1 MKARYFAGPLGVAAL
16 ALAVTG
22 CSDPSTGNGAG
33 TGGANT
39 SQAAAASPAAASAAV
54 TVDRKARAALPAALR
69 KKGKIVAVMS
79 ESSAPLH
86 YVDTKT
92 NQVSGLDPD
101 LARALGQALGV
112 KVQVVGTSFDAIIPG
127 LQAGKYDI
135 AVSQMSPSKDRL
147 EVLDFVDYFKSG
159 SGIGVA
165 KGNPK
170 HVTKALCGFKVGD
183 LKGSYQNTTHVP
195 DMDKKCVA
203 AGKPKIQELTYPD
216 MQAPLLA
223 LAAGRI
229 DAVYVDGGVLG
240 YAIKQGA
247 KVQALG
253 YTDVSPV
260 SIGFK
265 KGRGLQG
272 AIEGGLKALTKQGVY
287 RSVLVKWG
295 QSDGAITDFAF
306 DKAQ

>member
-1 MKARYFAGPLGVAAL
+1 MKTRYLAAPIGVAL
-16 ALAVTG
+16 ALVVSG
-22 CSDPSTGNGAG
+22 CSDPSTGAKGS
-33 TGGANT
+33 GGAD
-39 SQAAAASPAAASAAV
+39 SPSAAAASAGSKTSKV
-54 TVDRKARAALPAALR
+54 TVDKKARAALPASIR
-69 KKGKIVAVMS
+69 DKGELVAVMS
-79 ESSAPLH
+79 EASAPLH

-92 NQVSGLDPD
+92 NRVTGLDAD
-101 LARALGQALGV
+101 LARAVGQALGL
-112 KVQVVGTSFDAIIPG
+112 KVRVVGTSFDAIIPG
-127 LQAGKYDI
+127 LQAAKYDV

-147 EVLDFVDYFKSG
+147 KVLDFVDYFKSG

-170 HVTKALCGFKVGD
+170 GVTLGLCGVKIGD

-195 DMDKKCVA
+195 EMNRKCTD
-203 AGKPKIQELTYPD
+203 AGKPKIQENTYPD
-216 MQAPLLA
+216 MQTPLLS
-223 LAAGRI
+223 LEAGRI

-253 YTDVSPV
+253 YTNVSPV

-265 KGRGLQG
+265 KGAGLQD
-272 AIEGGLKALTKQGVY
+272 AIEGSLKALTKQGIY
-287 RSVLVKWG
+287 RELLAKWG

>member
-1 MKARYFAGPLGVAAL
+1 MKARYLAAPIGAAL
-16 ALAVTG
+16 ALALSG
-22 CSDPSTGNGAG
+22 CSDPSSGGGTSAG
-33 TGGANT
+33 GSTP
-39 SQAAAASPAAASAAV
+39 SAAAVSAGAKTPAV
-54 TVDRKARAALPAALR
+54 TVDKKARAALPASIR
-69 KKGKIVAVMS
+69 DKGELVAVMS

-92 NQVSGLDPD
+92 NKISGLDAD
-101 LARALGQALGV
+101 LARALGQALGL
-112 KVQVVGTSFDAIIPG
+112 KVRVVGTSFDAIIPG
-127 LQAGKYDI
+127 LQASKYDI

-147 EVLDFVDYFKSG
+147 KVLDFVDYFKSG

-165 KGNPK
+165 GGNPK
-170 HVTKALCGFKVGD
+170 KVTKDLCGFKVGD
-183 LKGSYQNTTHVP
+183 LKGSFQNTTHVP
-195 DMDKKCVA
+195 EMNKKCAA
-203 AGKPKIQELTYPD
+203 AGKPKIQEKTYPD
-216 MQAPLLA
+216 MQTPLLS

-265 KGRGLQG
+265 KGAKLQTAIKG
-272 AIEGGLKALTKQGVY
+272 ALQSLTDQGVY
-287 RSVLVKWG
+287 RSTLSKWG
-295 QSDGAITDFAF
+295 QADGAITDFAF

>member
-1 MKARYFAGPLGVAAL
+1 MKARYLAAPLGVAAL

-22 CSDPSTGNGAG
+22 CSDPSTGNSPG
-33 TGGANT
+33 TGGGSISKVAAGSPGATT
-39 SQAAAASPAAASAAV
+39 SAV
-54 TVDRKARAALPAALR
+54 KVDPQARAALPASLR
-69 KKGKIVAVMS
+69 AKGKLVVVMS

-86 YVDTKT
+86 YVDTNT
-92 NQVSGLDPD
+92 NQVMGLDPD
-101 LARALGQALGV
+101 LARVLGQVLGLE
-112 KVQVVGTSFDAIIPG
+112 VQVVGTSFDAIIPG
-127 LQAGKYDI
+127 LQAGKYDL

-147 EVLDFVDYFKSG
+147 KVLDFVDYFKSG

-165 KGNPK
+165 KGNPRK
-170 HVTKALCGFKVGD
+170 VTSALCGFKVGD

-240 YAIKQGA
+240 YAVKQGA
-247 KVQALG
+247 QVQALG

-260 SIGFK
+260 SIGYK
-265 KGRGLQG
+265 KGLGLQG
-272 AIEGGLKALTKQGVY
+272 AIEAGLQALTKQGVY
-287 RSVLVKWG
+287 RSVLAKWG